1 MEQQRDQWASKIGL
15 ILAMAG
21 NAVGLGNFVRFPTQV
36 AQNGGGAFMVPYF
49 IALFFLGIPVMW
61 IEWVAGRYGGKYG
74 HGTLGPTYYL
84 MARESVK
91 PRSALWWGVISGML
105 AFSLTVLLNSYY
117 LHLIGWSAAYS
128 WFSLTGA
135 YFGTNT
141 GDFFT
146 HYLSNYGEIFLF
158 WGITVILLAIAVGQ
172 GVSKGIERWVKVM
185 MPLLYIF
192 AILMVGYIFVL
203 GSPIDPNWS
212 TIDGFRFIWSP
223 NWSYLSAHLWSV
235 MLAAT
240 GQIFFTLSLGMG
252 IIQNYASY
260 LGPNDD
266 VALSGIATV
275 SLNEFAEVVLGGSI
289 AIPLATAYFTKI
301 INPGIVMSAFTK
313 LNNGKLIQVD
323 KTALIQL
330 GVPSDVINKAL
341 STGNPAILKSYIVA
355 HWSSIMTAF
364 NAHKDVGLQAIGRT
378 FGLGFSY
385 TALPNAFVS
394 MGDAGRI
401 FGFLWFILLWFA
413 GFTSAIAMYN
423 YLVALLEEDLNIKR
437 KVGTWVVFVIYLIM
451 GLPVIYISGY
461 MDQLDSWVSFQLT
474 LLALFDILVAVYLFK
489 PDNFWRELHEGAWM
503 TVPGWY
509 KPIILYIAPILLA
522 LPLIGTFKSFVSGK
536 IGIAPWTAIIVM
548 FIIGAIES
556 YYAIKRKYGEELE
569 KNDVI
574 VKV

>member
-1 MEQQRDQWASKIGL
+1 MEQRDQWATKIGL

-36 AQNGGGAFMVPYF
+36 AGNGGGAFMVPYF

-84 MARESVK
+84 MARESLK
-91 PRSALWWGVISGML
+91 PRSALWMGVISGML

-128 WFSLTGA
+128 WFSITGA
-135 YFGTNT
+135 YFGQNT
-141 GDFFT
+141 GEFFGN
-146 HYLSNYGEIFLF
+146 YLNNHAQVMLF

-172 GVSKGIERWVKVM
+172 GVSKGIERWVKIM
-185 MPLLYIF
+185 MPLLYVF
-192 AILMVGYIFVL
+192 AIIMVLYIFINRT
-203 GSPIDPNWS
+203 PIDPNWS
-212 TIDGFRFIWSP
+212 TIQGFEFIWSP
-223 NWSYLSAHLWSV
+223 NWTYLKEHFAAV

-260 LGPNDD
+260 LGPDDD

-289 AIPLATAYFTKI
+289 AVPLAVAYA
-301 INPGIVMSAFTK
+301 PRIVP
-313 LNNGKLIQVD
+313 QDV
-323 KTALIQL
+323 L
-330 GVPSDVINKAL
+330 GQGRDAVL
-341 STGNPAILKSYIVA
+341 SYI
-355 HWSSIMTAF
+355 SQ
-364 NAHKDVGLQAIGRT
+364 N

-385 TALPNAFVS
+385 TSLPNAFVS
-394 MGDAGRI
+394 MGSAGKF
-401 FGFLWFILLWFA
+401 FGALWFLLLWFA

-423 YLVALLEEDLNIKR
+423 YLTALLEEDLGINR
-437 KVGTWVVFVIYLIM
+437 KVGTWVVFLIYLLA

-461 MDQLDSWVSFQLT
+461 LDQVDSWVSFQLT
-474 LLALFDILVAVYLFK
+474 LLALFDIIVAVYLFK
-489 PDNFWRELHEGAWM
+489 PDNFWDELHKGAYM

-509 KPIILYIAPILLA
+509 KPITMYIAPILLLIPLVGMAKAFATTA
-522 LPLIGTFKSFVSGK
+522 LGTPAKL
-536 IGIAPWTAIIVM
+536 AIVFFM
-548 FIIGAIES
+548 LVGAVES
-556 YYAIKRKYGEELE
+556 YYSIKKKYKEELE
-569 KNDVI
+569 KNEI
-574 VKV
+574 IIRA

>member
-1 MEQQRDQWASKIGL
+1 MEQGRDQWATKIGL

-84 MARESVK
+84 MARESLK

-105 AFSLTVLLNSYY
+105 AFSLTILLNSYY

-128 WFSLTGA
+128 WFSITGA
-135 YFGTNT
+135 YFGKNT
-141 GDFFT
+141 GEFFGN
-146 HYLSNYGEIFLF
+146 YLANHTQVMLF

-185 MPLLYIF
+185 MPLLYVF
-192 AILMVGYIFVL
+192 AIIMVGYVFVL
-203 GSPIDPNWS
+203 GSPVDPNWS
-212 TIDGFRFIWSP
+212 TIDGFKFIWSP
-223 NWSYLSAHLWSV
+223 NWTYLKEHFAAV

-260 LGPNDD
+260 LGPKDD

-301 INPGIVMSAFTK
+301 VSPDLVAKAFK
-313 LNNGKLIQVD
+313 DAPSFLIQM
-323 KTALIQL
+323 
-330 GVPSDVINKAL
+330 GVPQDIAKSGNVDTISSYL
-341 STGNPAILKSYIVA
+341 SQ
-355 HWSSIMTAF
+355 HWGEIMQYLTQ
-364 NAHKDVGLQAIGRT
+364 HKDIGLKAIGNT

-385 TALPNAFVS
+385 TSLPNAFVS
-394 MGDAGRI
+394 MGDAGRL
-401 FGFLWFILLWFA
+401 FGALWFLLLWFA

-423 YLVALLEEDLNIKR
+423 YVVALLEEDLGIKR
-437 KVGTWVVFVIYLIM
+437 NVGTWVVLVIYFLA

-461 MDQLDSWVSFQLT
+461 MDQVDAWVSFQLT
-474 LLALFDILVAVYLFK
+474 LLALFDIIVAVYLFK
-489 PDNFWRELHEGAWM
+489 PDNFWKELHEGAWM
-503 TVPGWY
+503 KVPEWY
-509 KPIILYIAPILLA
+509 RPIILYIAPLL
-522 LPLIGTFKSFVSGK
+522 LMIPLLGMVKSLIGTTLEWPAR
-536 IGIAPWTAIIVM
+536 IAIIVM
-548 FIIGAIES
+548 WVIGFIES
-556 YYAIKRKYGEELE
+556 YYSIKKKYGEELE
-569 KNDVI
+569 KNEVI
-574 VKV
+574 IKV

>member
-1 MEQQRDQWASKIGL
+1 MEQRDQWATKIGL

-84 MARESVK
+84 MARESFK
-91 PRSALWWGVISGML
+91 PKSALWWGVISGML
-105 AFSLTVLLNSYY
+105 AFSLTILLNSYY

-128 WFSLTGA
+128 WFSITGA
-135 YFGTNT
+135 YFGKST
-141 GDFFT
+141 GDFFVQ
-146 HYLSNYGEIFLF
+146 YLSNHTEVMLF

-192 AILMVGYIFVL
+192 AIIMVGYVFVL
-203 GSPIDPNWS
+203 GSPVDPNWS
-212 TIDGFRFIWSP
+212 TIDGFKFIWTP
-223 NWSYLSAHLWSV
+223 NWGYLKDHLAAV

-260 LGPNDD
+260 LGPKDD

-275 SLNEFAEVVLGGSI
+275 SLNEFAEVILGGSI

-301 INPGIVMSAFTK
+301 LTPDMIAGVVK
-313 LNNGKLIQVD
+313 GKAEIL
-323 KTALIQL
+323 AQL
-330 GVPSDVINKAL
+330 GVPSNVTSNSNLIQNQTLMASYLNKAWNTTVLPYL
-341 STGNPAILKSYIVA
+341 SQ
-355 HWSSIMTAF
+355 
-364 NAHKDVGLQAIGRT
+364 HKDIGLQAIGKT

-385 TALPNAFVS
+385 TSLPNAFVS
-394 MGDAGRI
+394 MGEVGRF
-401 FGFLWFILLWFA
+401 FGALWFLLLWFA

-423 YLVALLEEDLNIKR
+423 YVVALLEEDLGIKR
-437 KVGTWVVFVIYLIM
+437 NVGTWVVLVIYFLA

-461 MDQLDSWVSFQLT
+461 MNQVDAWVSFQLT
-474 LLALFDILVAVYLFK
+474 LLALFDIIVAVYLFK
-489 PDNFWRELHEGAWM
+489 PDNFWKELHEGAWM
-503 TVPGWY
+503 KVPEWY
-509 KPIILYIAPILLA
+509 KPIILYIAPLLLLIPLFGTAKSLIEATLGWPARIAILLM
-522 LPLIGTFKSFVSGK
+522 
-536 IGIAPWTAIIVM
+536 W
-548 FIIGAIES
+548 IIGFIES
-556 YYAIKRKYGEELE
+556 YYAIKKKYREELE
-569 KNDVI
+569 KNEVI
-574 VKV
+574 IKV

>member
-1 MEQQRDQWASKIGL
+1 MEQPRDQWATKIGL

-61 IEWVAGRYGGKYG
+61 VEWVAGRYGGKYG

-84 MARESVK
+84 MARESLK
-91 PRSALWWGVISGML
+91 PRSALWLGVISGML

-128 WFSLTGA
+128 WFSITGA
-135 YFGTNT
+135 YFGKNT
-141 GDFFT
+141 GEFFVQ
-146 HYLSNYGEIFLF
+146 YLSNHAEVFLF
-158 WGITVILLAIAVGQ
+158 WGITVVLLAIAVGQ

-203 GSPIDPNWS
+203 GSPVDPNWS
-212 TIDGFRFIWSP
+212 TIDGFRFIWTP
-223 NWSYLSAHLWSV
+223 NWDYLGSHLWEV

-260 LGPNDD
+260 LGPKDD

-301 INPGIVMSAFTK
+301 INPSIVMKAFAPSPDK
-313 LNNGKLIQVD
+313 ID
-323 KTALIQL
+323 KTALLQL
-330 GVPSDVINKAL
+330 GIPKNIVESANLTMISEYLNSHWNEILQAF
-341 STGNPAILKSYIVA
+341 ST
-355 HWSSIMTAF
+355 
-364 NAHKDVGLQAIGRT
+364 HKDIGLQAIGRT
-378 FGLGFSY
+378 FGLGFAY
-385 TALPNAFVS
+385 TSLPNAFVS
-394 MGDAGRI
+394 MGDAGRL
-401 FGFLWFILLWFA
+401 FGALWFLLLWFA

-423 YLVALLEEDLNIKR
+423 YLTALLEEDLNIKR
-437 KVGTWVVFVIYLIM
+437 SLGTWIVLIIYFIM

-461 MDQLDSWVSFQLT
+461 MDQVDAWVSFQLT
-474 LLALFDILVAVYLFK
+474 LLALFDIIIAVYLFK
-489 PDNFWRELHEGAWM
+489 PDNFWRELHEGALM
-503 TVPGWY
+503 KVPEWY

-522 LPLIGTFKSFVSGK
+522 LPLVGTFKGFISGK
-536 IGIAPWTAIIVM
+536 IGLAPWIAIITM

-556 YYAIKRKYGEELE
+556 YYAIKKKYGEELE
-569 KNDVI
+569 KNEVI
-574 VKV
+574 IKV

>member
-1 MEQQRDQWASKIGL
+1 MEQRDQWATKIGL

-84 MARESVK
+84 MARESLK
-91 PRSALWWGVISGML
+91 PRSALWLGVISGML

-117 LHLIGWSAAYS
+117 LHLIGWSAAYT
-128 WFSLTGA
+128 WFSITGA
-135 YFGTNT
+135 YFGKNT
-141 GDFFT
+141 GEFFNN
-146 HYLSNYGEIFLF
+146 YLSNHGEVMLF

-192 AILMVGYIFVL
+192 AIIMVGYVFVL
-203 GSPIDPNWS
+203 GSPVDPNWS

-223 NWSYLSAHLWSV
+223 NWSYLKDHFSAVL
-235 MLAAT
+235 LAAT

-260 LGPNDD
+260 LGPKDD

-289 AIPLATAYFTKI
+289 AVPLATAYFTKI
-301 INPGIVMSAFTK
+301 VNPDLIAKAFLKSPSFLINM
-313 LNNGKLIQVD
+313 
-323 KTALIQL
+323 
-330 GVPSDVINKAL
+330 GVPQNIASSGNQTAISNYL
-341 STGNPAILKSYIVA
+341 SQ
-355 HWSSIMTAF
+355 HWGEIMQYLTQ
-364 NAHKDVGLQAIGRT
+364 HKDIGLKAIGNT

-385 TALPNAFVS
+385 TSLPNVFVS
-394 MGDAGRI
+394 MGSAGRF
-401 FGFLWFILLWFA
+401 FGALWFLLLWFA

-423 YLVALLEEDLNIKR
+423 YLVALLEEDLNINR
-437 KVGTWVVFVIYLIM
+437 KVGTWIVFIIYLIT

-461 MDQLDSWVSFQLT
+461 MDQVDAWVSFQLT
-474 LLALFDILVAVYLFK
+474 LLALFDIIVAVYLFK
-489 PDNFWRELHEGAWM
+489 PDNFWKELHEGAWM
-503 TVPGWY
+503 TVPNWY
-509 KPIILYIAPILLA
+509 KPIILYIAPILL
-522 LPLIGTFKSFVSGK
+522 LIPLIGTAKDLVGTTLEWPAR
-536 IGIAPWTAIIVM
+536 IAIIIM
-548 FIIGAIES
+548 WIIGAVES
-556 YYAIKRKYGEELE
+556 YYSIKKKYGEELE
-569 KNDVI
+569 KNEVI
-574 VKV
+574 IKV

>member
-1 MEQQRDQWASKIGL
+1 MEQQRDQWATKIGL

-84 MARESVK
+84 MARESLK
-91 PRSALWWGVISGML
+91 PRSALWLGIISGML

-128 WFSLTGA
+128 WFSITGA
-135 YFGTNT
+135 YFGKNT
-141 GDFFT
+141 GTFF
-146 HYLSNYGEIFLF
+146 SNYLNNHAEVFLF
-158 WGITVILLAIAVGQ
+158 WGITVVLLAIAVGQ
-172 GVSKGIERWVKVM
+172 GVSKGIERWVKIM

-192 AILMVGYIFVL
+192 AIIMVGYIFVL
-203 GSPIDPNWS
+203 GSPVDPNWS
-212 TIDGFRFIWSP
+212 TIDGFKFIWTP
-223 NWSYLSAHLWSV
+223 NWSYLSAHLWDV

-260 LGPNDD
+260 LGPKDD

-289 AIPLATAYFTKI
+289 AIPLATAYAPKI
-301 INPGIVMSAFTK
+301 VPPDVLAK
-313 LNNGKLIQVD
+313 GKD
-323 KTALIQL
+323 A
-330 GVPSDVINKAL
+330 AL
-341 STGNPAILKSYIVA
+341 SWIG
-355 HWSSIMTAF
+355 
-364 NAHKDVGLQAIGRT
+364 HK

-385 TALPNAFVS
+385 TSLPNAFVS
-394 MGDAGRI
+394 MGSAGRL
-401 FGFLWFILLWFA
+401 FGALWFLLLWFA

-437 KVGTWVVFVIYLIM
+437 SVGTWIVLLIYFIM

-461 MDQLDSWVSFQLT
+461 MDKVDAWVSFQLT
-474 LLALFDILVAVYLFK
+474 LLALFDIIVAVYLFK
-489 PDNFWRELHEGAWM
+489 PDNFWKELHEGAWM
-503 TVPGWY
+503 KVPEWY
-509 KPIILYIAPILLA
+509 KPIILYVAPILLL
-522 LPLIGTFKSFVSGK
+522 LPLVGTFKGFLGK
-536 IGIAPWTAIIVM
+536 LGAVEWTAIIVM
-548 FIIGAIES
+548 FIIGAVES
-556 YYAIKRKYGEELE
+556 YYSIKKKYGEELE
-569 KNDVI
+569 KNEVLI
-574 VKV
+574 KV

>member
-1 MEQQRDQWASKIGL
+1 MELEQRDQWATKIGL

-128 WFSLTGA
+128 WFSITGA

-141 GDFFT
+141 GQFFGN
-146 HYLSNYGEIFLF
+146 YLSNYGEIFLF

-172 GVSKGIERWVKVM
+172 GVSKGIERWVKIM

-203 GSPIDPNWS
+203 GSPVDPNWS

-223 NWSYLSAHLWSV
+223 NWSYLSAHLWDV

-260 LGPNDD
+260 LGPKDD

-301 INPGIVMSAFTK
+301 VNADLITKAF
-313 LNNGKLIQVD
+313 GSD
-323 KTALIQL
+323 PKTLMTL
-330 GVPSDVINKAL
+330 GVPQNIANSGNTTMISNYL
-341 STGNPAILKSYIVA
+341 SQ
-355 HWSSIMTAF
+355 HWSSILSALSQ
-364 NAHKDVGLQAIGRT
+364 HKDIGLGAIGKT

-385 TALPNAFVS
+385 VNLPNAFVS
-394 MGDAGRI
+394 MGGIGRL
-401 FGFLWFILLWFA
+401 FGALWFLLLWFA

-437 KVGTWVVFVIYLIM
+437 SIGTWIVLLIYFIM
-451 GLPVIYISGY
+451 GIPVVYISGY

-489 PDNFWRELHEGAWM
+489 PDNFWKELHEGAWM

-509 KPIILYIAPILLA
+509 KPIILYIAPILLL
-522 LPLIGTFKSFVSGK
+522 LPLVGTFKGFVSGK

-548 FIIGAIES
+548 WIIGFIES
-556 YYAIKRKYGEELE
+556 YYSIKRKYAEELE
-569 KNDVI
+569 KNEVI
-574 VKV
+574 IKV

>member
-1 MEQQRDQWASKIGL
+1 MEQRDQWATKIGL

-84 MARESVK
+84 MARESLK
-91 PRSALWWGVISGML
+91 PRSAFWWGVISGML

-128 WFSLTGA
+128 WFSITGA
-135 YFGTNT
+135 YFGKNT
-141 GDFFT
+141 GDFF
-146 HYLSNYGEIFLF
+146 SNYLNNHGEVMLF

-192 AILMVGYIFVL
+192 AIIMVGYVFVL

-212 TIDGFRFIWSP
+212 TIDGFKFIWSP
-223 NWSYLSAHLWSV
+223 NWSYLGKHFYTVL
-235 MLAAT
+235 LAAT

-260 LGPNDD
+260 LGPDDD
-266 VALSGIATV
+266 VALSGLATV
-275 SLNEFAEVVLGGSI
+275 SLNEFAEVVLGGSL
-289 AIPLATAYFTKI
+289 AVPLATAYAPKI
-301 INPGIVMSAFTK
+301 VPPDVLSQGKSA
-313 LNNGKLIQVD
+313 
-323 KTALIQL
+323 
-330 GVPSDVINKAL
+330 AL
-341 STGNPAILKSYIVA
+341 S
-355 HWSSIMTAF
+355 W
-364 NAHKDVGLQAIGRT
+364 IGAK

-385 TALPNAFVS
+385 TSLPNVFVS
-394 MGDAGRI
+394 MGSAGKF
-401 FGFLWFILLWFA
+401 FGALWFLLLWFA

-423 YLVALLEEDLNIKR
+423 YLTALLEEDLGIKR
-437 KVGTWVVFVIYLIM
+437 KVGTWVVFLIYLIA

-461 MDQLDSWVSFQLT
+461 MDQVDAWVSFQLT
-474 LLALFDILVAVYLFK
+474 LLALFDIIIAVYLFK
-489 PDNFWRELHEGAWM
+489 PDNFWEELHKGAYM
-503 TVPGWY
+503 SVPGWY
-509 KPIILYIAPILLA
+509 KPIILYIAPILL
-522 LPLIGTFKSFVSGK
+522 LIPLIGSAKSL
-536 IGIAPWTAIIVM
+536 IGATLEWPARLAIISMWIV
-548 FIIGAIES
+548 GAIES
-556 YYAIKRKYGEELE
+556 YYSIKKKYREELE
-569 KNDVI
+569 KNEVI
-574 VKV
+574 IKV